1 MGQVSCS
8 CKWWVASIPQRRF
21 QAGNPERR
29 DSGDFLLDLADMT
42 WIYPLER
49 LENEMRMCSWLHMS
63 IVDVCTVEAG
73 KNLRATAHAADP
85 KRVWNRA
92 RQGHIEVVRSLTEAG
107 SDKDKSSNTGSTP
120 LYIAAQNGHIEIV
133 CFWTEAGSDNLGQ
146 GKVFC
151 RRRQVRRDAPSSLGK
166 WWYRWD
172 GALAMWN
179 FLWKSETLGFMFKV
193 LFFQKD
199 EMQFL
204 FQSTWAG

>member
-1 MGQVSCS
+1 MDGRRVI
-8 CKWWVASIPQRRF
+8 KWDPIS
-21 QAGNPERR
+21 NPSTPNLGDNFLGEYPWNSSDHLLGIIKR
-29 DSGDFLLDLADMT
+29 DTD
-42 WIYPLER
+42 
-49 LENEMRMCSWLHMS
+49 
-63 IVDVCTVEAG
+63 
-73 KNLRATAHAADP
+73 LRATAHAADP

>member
-1 MGQVSCS
+1 MRSLLLMAEIRRENSPWDVSI
-8 CKWWVASIPQRRF
+8 K
-21 QAGNPERR
+21 
-29 DSGDFLLDLADMT
+29 
-42 WIYPLER
+42 YY
-49 LENEMRMCSWLHMS
+49 
-63 IVDVCTVEAG
+63 
-73 KNLRATAHAADP
+73 LRATAHAADP

-166 WWYRWD
+166 
-172 GALAMWN
+172 
-179 FLWKSETLGFMFKV
+179 
-193 LFFQKD
+193 
-199 EMQFL
+199 
-204 FQSTWAG
+204 

>member
-1 MGQVSCS
+1 
-8 CKWWVASIPQRRF
+8 
-21 QAGNPERR
+21 
-29 DSGDFLLDLADMT
+29 MT
-42 WIYPLER
+42 NYIIY
-49 LENEMRMCSWLHMS
+49 
-63 IVDVCTVEAG
+63 
-73 KNLRATAHAADP
+73 LRATAHAADP

-166 WWYRWD
+166 
-172 GALAMWN
+172 
-179 FLWKSETLGFMFKV
+179 
-193 LFFQKD
+193 
-199 EMQFL
+199 
-204 FQSTWAG
+204 